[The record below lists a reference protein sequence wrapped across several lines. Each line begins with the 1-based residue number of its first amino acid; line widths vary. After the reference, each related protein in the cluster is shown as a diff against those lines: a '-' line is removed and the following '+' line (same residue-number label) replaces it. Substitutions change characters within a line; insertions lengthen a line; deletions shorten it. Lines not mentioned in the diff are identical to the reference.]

1 LTIENEPGEV
11 FSEDLEPVTKDG
23 KWGYID
29 RLGTVRVPF
38 EFTRAQPFSEGL
50 AVVRVETVTAALH
63 YDKYG
68 YIDRSGTL
76 KIPAIFDEA
85 GAFSEGLAWI
95 VRNHKT
101 GYIDKSGSFVV
112 EPRFDVVHPEWST
125 FAEGRAGAYRGG
137 LWGYIDKT
145 GGWALTPRYTGISS
159 FHDGL
164 AAVSQYGESG
174 CKYIDYSGQKI
185 RLVGEISGS
194 PIRSNGRR
202 ELGSRRPRTRWGIV
216 RLQLFPFVAC
226 CLSNSKSLPS
236 PVNATPSGAGTP
248 SRA

>member
-174 CKYIDYSGQKI
+174 SKYVDYSARKFASSEKS
-185 RLVGEISGS
+185 VGHRYA
-194 PIRSNGRR
+194 PM
-202 ELGSRRPRTRWGIV
+202 
-216 RLQLFPFVAC
+216 
-226 CLSNSKSLPS
+226 
-236 PVNATPSGAGTP
+236 GAG
-248 SRA
+248 SSARAGREPDGG